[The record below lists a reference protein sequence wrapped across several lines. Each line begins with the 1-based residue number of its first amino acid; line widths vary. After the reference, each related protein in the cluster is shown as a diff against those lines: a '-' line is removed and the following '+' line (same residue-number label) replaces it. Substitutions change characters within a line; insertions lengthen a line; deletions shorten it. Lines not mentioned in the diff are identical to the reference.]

1 LIFHQT
7 TINQKRVN
15 YPLEGEAL
23 DYYKTTKNDQRRS
36 ASVLY
41 KLGGLAT
48 HLKEH
53 DVSIW
58 CMGQRQPNGK
68 LRRYRSHLDLFFYF
82 ITQFSFAV
90 SGGLFLIIPLL
101 IMVSIPGKTA
111 SVSCVSVIIFVTEL
125 ATWSVLARLEGSSD
139 FWFFMLQ
146 RLLGVHIGASFESK
160 DITDVTLFMLLC
172 WLCLLELIFNDGIR
186 S

>member
-1 LIFHQT
+1 
-7 TINQKRVN
+7 
-15 YPLEGEAL
+15 
-23 DYYKTTKNDQRRS
+23 
-36 ASVLY
+36 VLS

-68 LRRYRSHLDLFFYF
+68 LRSYRSHLDLFFYF

-101 IMVSIPGKTA
+101 VMVHISGKTTNIVTTCVSI
-111 SVSCVSVIIFVTEL
+111 IIFETEL
-125 ATWSVLARLEGSSD
+125 AAWSALAHLEGSSD
-139 FWFFMLQ
+139 FWFFRLH

-160 DITDVTLFMLLC
+160 DIIAVTLLMLLC
-172 WLCLLELIFNDGIR
+172 
-186 S
+186 